1 MGGKMY
7 LEQALEDVWQG
18 KVRPQLLVS
27 DVELG
32 LT

>member
-1 MGGKMY
+1 MY
-7 LEQALEDVWQG
+7 LEKALEDVWQG
-18 KVRPQLLVS
+18 KVRPQLLVC